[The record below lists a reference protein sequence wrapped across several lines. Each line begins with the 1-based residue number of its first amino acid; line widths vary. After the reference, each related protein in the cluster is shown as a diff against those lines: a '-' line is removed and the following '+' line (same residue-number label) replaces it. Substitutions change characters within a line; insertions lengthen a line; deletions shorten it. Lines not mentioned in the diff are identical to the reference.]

1 MFVRAKI
8 KLEKRS
14 GIMTF
19 VKENIIGIS
28 FALIMVCITFL
39 GAWSNEKMDYNN
51 ELEQQEYLS
60 ANLY

>member
-1 MFVRAKI
+1 MK
-8 KLEKRS
+8 
-14 GIMTF
+14 F
-19 VKENIIGIS
+19 VKENAIGIS
-28 FALIMVCITFL
+28 FVLIMVCVTCL

>member
-1 MFVRAKI
+1 
-8 KLEKRS
+8 
-14 GIMTF
+14 MTF